1 MNKHEVEIL
10 VALSLQYELRFYVLP
25 EMHMESTNSNNK
37 NTMLPSW
44 DFQYKDNIESY
55 NSFQ

>member
-1 MNKHEVEIL
+1 MNKHEVENL

-37 NTMLPSW
+37 NYVAELGFSV
-44 DFQYKDNIESY
+44 
-55 NSFQ
+55 